1 MEVGGRAAQTSAD
14 TDVTTSTA
22 SDKASDTATDKASDT
37 ATDPASAQV
46 RYQTRLPTACDS
58 PRAYFFSAPHRTTN
72 TGHDARRKTCS
83 VVLPSSI

>member
-22 SDKASDTATDKASDT
+22 SDKASDTATDTAS
-37 ATDPASAQV
+37 DPASAQV

>member
-22 SDKASDTATDKASDT
+22 SDKASDTAS
-37 ATDPASAQV
+37 DPASAQV